1 VRGVVLAAGGGTRLL
16 PLTERRPK
24 TMLEV
29 CGGRSILELAV
40 RNLAAAGIAD
50 VTVVTG
56 HAHEVIADAAPD
68 LAERHGVEVSLRF
81 NDRFD
86 RMNNAYS
93 LWLVRDVLAD
103 SALVVNGDTVHPPS
117 VEVDLLDDR
126 GGGLLTLALD
136 THKPLAE
143 EEMKVLLDS
152 DGGLERISKQLEP
165 ATAAGEYIGVTK
177 IGPDRSGELASAL
190 RATWE
195 RDPDAYYE
203 DGFQEYVDRGGRV
216 TGVPIGRVD
225 WVEVDDHADL
235 ERARSLPCTCP

>member
-1 VRGVVLAAGGGTRLL
+1 MRGVVLAAGGGTRLL

-29 CGGRSILELAV
+29 CEGRSILELALQ
-40 RNLAAAGIAD
+40 NLAAAGITD

-56 HAHEVIADAAPD
+56 HAHEVIAEAAPG
-68 LAERHGVEVSLRF
+68 LAGRHGVDISLRF

-86 RMNNAYS
+86 RLNNAYS
-93 LWLVRDVLAD
+93 LWLVRDVLAEG
-103 SALVVNGDTVHPPS
+103 ALIVNGDTVHPPS
-117 VEVDLLDDR
+117 VETDLLEDADDA
-126 GGGLLTLALD
+126 LLTLALD
-136 THKPLAE
+136 THKALAE
-143 EEMKVLLDS
+143 EEMKVLLDT

-177 IGPDRSGELASAL
+177 VGADPDGELASAL
-190 RATWE
+190 RSTWE
-195 RDPDAYYE
+195 RDPNAYYE